1 MNDNLISLLDKILWG
16 NRLEL
21 NNTGHWLTIVL
32 VFY

>member
-1 MNDNLISLLDKILWG
+1 MNDNLISLLGKILWG
-16 NRLEL
+16 IEL